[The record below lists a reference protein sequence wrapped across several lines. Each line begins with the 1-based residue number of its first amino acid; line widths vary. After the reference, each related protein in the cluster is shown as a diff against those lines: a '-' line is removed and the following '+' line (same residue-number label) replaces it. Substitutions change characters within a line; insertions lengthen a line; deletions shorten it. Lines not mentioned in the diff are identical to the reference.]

1 MYAKNIDF
9 NSKVKV
15 KHITMP
21 LCDVFKVRKHVRS
34 LHCST
39 LITPQKIL
47 KTQLPPQKKNKS
59 YQEKKHQTNKTAVT
73 KKNFFLKYEKDKT
86 NQNNDQN
93 TYQIWQKR
101 QLRVSRYLATDFLKL
116 ARL

>member
-1 MYAKNIDF
+1 
-9 NSKVKV
+9 
-15 KHITMP
+15 MP

-59 YQEKKHQTNKTAVT
+59 YHEKKHQTNKTAVT
-73 KKNFFLKYEKDKT
+73 KKKYEKDKT
-86 NQNNDQN
+86 NQNNDQ
-93 TYQIWQKR
+93 KPA
-101 QLRVSRYLATDFLKL
+101 RYGKKDSLEFRGT
-116 ARL
+116 

>member
-1 MYAKNIDF
+1 M
-9 NSKVKV
+9 S
-15 KHITMP
+15 

-73 KKNFFLKYEKDKT
+73 KKKIKKNTKKTKQIKIMIKIPTRYGKKDSLEFRGT
-86 NQNNDQN
+86 
-93 TYQIWQKR
+93 
-101 QLRVSRYLATDFLKL
+101 
-116 ARL
+116 

>member
-1 MYAKNIDF
+1 
-9 NSKVKV
+9 
-15 KHITMP
+15 MP

-59 YQEKKHQTNKTAVT
+59 YHEKNHQTNKTAET
-73 KKNFFLKYEKDKT
+73 KKKYEKDKT

-93 TYQIWQKR
+93 TCQIWQKR
-101 QLRVSRYLATDFLKL
+101 
-116 ARL
+116 

>member
-1 MYAKNIDF
+1 
-9 NSKVKV
+9 
-15 KHITMP
+15 MP

-59 YQEKKHQTNKTAVT
+59 YHEKNPQNKQNSSNKKNKNKINT
-73 KKNFFLKYEKDKT
+73 KKTKQIKTMIKIPARYGKKDSLEFRGT
-86 NQNNDQN
+86 
-93 TYQIWQKR
+93 
-101 QLRVSRYLATDFLKL
+101 
-116 ARL
+116 

>member
-1 MYAKNIDF
+1 MAFVLFKIKRYLYNGYAKNIDF

-59 YQEKKHQTNKTAVT
+59 YHENKTPNKQNSSN
-73 KKNFFLKYEKDKT
+73 KKK
-86 NQNNDQN
+86 
-93 TYQIWQKR
+93 IQKR
-101 QLRVSRYLATDFLKL
+101 QNKSKQ
-116 ARL
+116 

>member
-1 MYAKNIDF
+1 
-9 NSKVKV
+9 
-15 KHITMP
+15 MP

-59 YQEKKHQTNKTAVT
+59 YHEKNHQTNKTAET
-73 KKNFFLKYEKDKT
+73 KKNTKKTKQIKTMIKIPARYGKKDSLEFRGT
-86 NQNNDQN
+86 
-93 TYQIWQKR
+93 
-101 QLRVSRYLATDFLKL
+101 
-116 ARL
+116 

>member
-1 MYAKNIDF
+1 
-9 NSKVKV
+9 
-15 KHITMP
+15 MP

-59 YQEKKHQTNKTAVT
+59 YQEKNPPNKQNSSNKKKIQKNT
-73 KKNFFLKYEKDKT
+73 KKTKQIKIMIKIPHRYGKKDSLEFRGT
-86 NQNNDQN
+86 
-93 TYQIWQKR
+93 
-101 QLRVSRYLATDFLKL
+101 
-116 ARL
+116 

>member
-1 MYAKNIDF
+1 
-9 NSKVKV
+9 
-15 KHITMP
+15 MP

-59 YQEKKHQTNKTAVT
+59 YHEKKHQTNKTAVT
-73 KKNFFLKYEKDKT
+73 KKNTKKTKQIKTMIKIPARYGKKDSLEFRGT
-86 NQNNDQN
+86 
-93 TYQIWQKR
+93 
-101 QLRVSRYLATDFLKL
+101 
-116 ARL
+116 

>member
-1 MYAKNIDF
+1 MQWLLFYSKLKENSIMGTLKNIDF

-59 YQEKKHQTNKTAVT
+59 YHEKNHQTNKTAVT
-73 KKNFFLKYEKDKT
+73 KKK
-86 NQNNDQN
+86 
-93 TYQIWQKR
+93 
-101 QLRVSRYLATDFLKL
+101 
-116 ARL
+116 

>member
-1 MYAKNIDF
+1 MQWLLFYSKLKDNSIMGTLKNIDF

-59 YQEKKHQTNKTAVT
+59 YHEKKTPNKQNSSN
-73 KKNFFLKYEKDKT
+73 KNKIK
-86 NQNNDQN
+86 
-93 TYQIWQKR
+93 
-101 QLRVSRYLATDFLKL
+101 
-116 ARL
+116 

>member
-1 MYAKNIDF
+1 
-9 NSKVKV
+9 
-15 KHITMP
+15 MP

-59 YQEKKHQTNKTAVT
+59 YHEKK
-73 KKNFFLKYEKDKT
+73 KYEKDKT

-93 TYQIWQKR
+93 TCQIWQKR
-101 QLRVSRYLATDFLKL
+101 
-116 ARL
+116 

>member
-1 MYAKNIDF
+1 
-9 NSKVKV
+9 
-15 KHITMP
+15 MP
-21 LCDVFKVRKHVRS
+21 LCDMFKVRKHVRS

-59 YQEKKHQTNKTAVT
+59 YHEKKHQTNKTAVT
-73 KKNFFLKYEKDKT
+73 KKKKNKIKKYEKDKT

-93 TYQIWQKR
+93 TYQI
-101 QLRVSRYLATDFLKL
+101 
-116 ARL
+116 